1 MKIEEH
7 GAVYKVQ
14 NNTNRRQD
22 YRQRPAL
29 GRNLQLSNAAC
40 SYCGFHH
47 EGRGCPAYGK
57 DCRSCGK
64 RTILRQGVEQD
75 TNRMINKIKEV

>member
-1 MKIEEH
+1 MVLFPHTIYSLSSFILQMKEMKIEEH

-47 EGRGCPAYGK
+47 EGRK
-57 DCRSCGK
+57 TVD
-64 RTILRQGVEQD
+64 
-75 TNRMINKIKEV
+75 

>member
-1 MKIEEH
+1 MKEMKIEEH

-29 GRNLQLSNAAC
+29 GRNLQLSNTSLCRLAA
-40 SYCGFHH
+40 FTF
-47 EGRGCPAYGK
+47 PIF
-57 DCRSCGK
+57 
-64 RTILRQGVEQD
+64 TICFID
-75 TNRMINKIKEV
+75 PSK